1 MTELSSEQIKGRIR
15 SISKK
20 NHADPRI
27 LMRIYMMERFLERI
41 AHSNYR
47 ESFVFKGGILIT
59 SMVGHSLRTTRD
71 IDTSVLRMNGTKE
84 HLKQVLSEIASI
96 RLEDGVQFT
105 IRKIEEIMK
114 DKEYPR
120 HSFFARL

>member
-20 NHADPRI
+20 NHADPRT

-47 ESFVFKGGILIT
+47 DSFVFKGGILIT

-71 IDTSVLRMNGTKE
+71 I
-84 HLKQVLSEIASI
+84 
-96 RLEDGVQFT
+96 
-105 IRKIEEIMK
+105 
-114 DKEYPR
+114 
-120 HSFFARL
+120 